1 MNNTTNKKE
10 ALRTLMKTVVYSFA
24 IFGLLFVLILVGVLK
39 IMSPNM
45 RIANIPDEAILS
57 INFDNGYTEVR
68 GDDFFAE
75 FSGASVYS
83 VFDLIRAINLA
94 TSDDRIKAI
103 SATVNVSSL
112 GLAQIQDISSA
123 IKNFKQSGKKAYIY
137 SNSFGGLGQG
147 NREYYLATIF
157 DEIWLQPEAEIGIT
171 GINIEVPFF
180 KDILQKF
187 GIEPEFYSRYEYK
200 TAVSSLISSDFSKY
214 YKDELNKVGKGFYGQ
229 LVNEIALNR
238 NMNTEAVK
246 KAINEAPLYAKDA
259 LNLKFVD
266 KLGYR
271 QDFDK
276 FLQEKYNA
284 ETVNIDDYMANV
296 REYADNKIPLVAFVV
311 LDGVISEGLSANNPL
326 NEAIIGEDTVLK
338 QIEELKTKENLKAV
352 VLRINS
358 PGGSYIASDNIRYA
372 LENLKKTK
380 NVPIVVSM
388 ADYAASGGYFISLA
402 ADYVIAEPATLTGSI
417 GVVGGKVVFDKLW
430 KKLGIKWGEI
440 SFGDNAGI
448 LSLNHKFSAKEKEAF
463 NKSLDRV
470 YADFTQKVSQRRGFD
485 DKKINE
491 VARGR
496 VWLGKDAYELGLV
509 DAIGGIDMALFKAK
523 ELAQI
528 KLGEEFSLE
537 YYPRKQSFSEKLT
550 KYIES
555 GGGLPAMKVMQKYGI
570 DPTDLN
576 IIYRLKFDTVL
587 PPLKVSM

>member
-1 MNNTTNKKE
+1 MNNATNKKE
-10 ALRTLMKTVVYSFA
+10 TLKTLMKTIVYSFA

-45 RIANIPDEAILS
+45 RIANIPNAAVLS

-94 TSDDRIKAI
+94 ASDDRIKAI

-112 GLAQIQDISSA
+112 GLAQIQDISAA
-123 IKNFKQSGKKAYIY
+123 IQNFKKSGKKAYIY

-147 NREYYLATIF
+147 NREYYLATAF
-157 DEIWLQPEAEIGIT
+157 DQIWLQPEAEIGIT

-229 LVNEIALNR
+229 LVNDIALNR

-259 LNLKFVD
+259 ININLAD

-284 ETVNIDDYMANV
+284 EIVNIDDYMANV

-311 LDGVISEGLSANNPL
+311 LDGVISEGVSANNPL

-338 QIEELKTKENLKAV
+338 QIEEIKTKENLKAV

-440 SFGDNAGI
+440 SFGNNAGI
-448 LSLNHKFSAKEKEAF
+448 LSLNHKFNAKEKEVF

-496 VWLGKDAYELGLV
+496 VWLGKDAYEVGLV
-509 DAIGGIDMALFKAK
+509 DAIGGIDMALIKAK

-528 KLGEEFSLE
+528 KSGEKFSLE

-550 KYIES
+550 KYIEN

-570 DPTDLN
+570 EPTDLN
-576 IIYRLKFDTVL
+576 IIYRLKFDTVM
-587 PPLKVSM
+587 PPFKVSM